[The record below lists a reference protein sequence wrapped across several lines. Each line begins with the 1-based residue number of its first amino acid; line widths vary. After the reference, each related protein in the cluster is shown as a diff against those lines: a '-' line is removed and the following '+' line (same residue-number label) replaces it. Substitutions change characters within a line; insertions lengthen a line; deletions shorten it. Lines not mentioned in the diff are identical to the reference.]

1 MYSFEHARRHTL
13 SKWFAK
19 VFLIVCISKGILTNA
34 TNKMSN
40 WAQIIAFNI
49 FSYSVDIALYRSN
62 LTGYCTCTCTLEHF
76 ECFSPFFS
84 TQTTQKE
91 IGTFYISGFS
101 FILQP
106 TSVLQHAVAQVRT
119 LVLYSHLQHFLKVP
133 IQIPTR
139 VISSLHSDVLP
150 FILPLYYCQLSPVLG
165 KKEKEDFLCFPLARA
180 LHCGCKS
187 VSFWSLT
194 ESAQCHPCSSP
205 GHKAHL
211 GVIMPFPAVGSSEQV
226 E

>member
-1 MYSFEHARRHTL
+1 MHTGTL
-13 SKWFAK
+13 LMLFTI
-19 VFLIVCISKGILTNA
+19 FLDTDYIERDRN
-34 TNKMSN
+34 
-40 WAQIIAFNI
+40 F
-49 FSYSVDIALYRSN
+49 LYFR
-62 LTGYCTCTCTLEHF
+62 L
-76 ECFSPFFS
+76 FFHPS
-84 TQTTQKE
+84 ADL
-91 IGTFYISGFS
+91 GPPACS
-101 FILQP
+101 
-106 TSVLQHAVAQVRT
+106 RT